1 MLARK
6 PEPEENTSS
15 TTGATNTTNT
25 TSTAGT
31 VSTTDMTDLVVT
43 ATPNQGALARK
54 EAAFTEVLDWI
65 HRKATR
71 ATVKQQAQTLQ
82 DLLTAK
88 LTVYITG
95 VATVKTVSRWVSE
108 DVQTIHP
115 DNAQRLATAYEIVQ
129 LISHFESPRVAKAWL
144 VGLNPQL
151 DYATPAEAIRSG
163 KLRDAFAAAKLFVAL
178 G

>member
-6 PEPEENTSS
+6 PEPDENTSGATAATNKNSLTS
-15 TTGATNTTNT
+15 TT
-25 TSTAGT
+25 ST
-31 VSTTDMTDLVVT
+31 VSTTDMTDLVAT
-43 ATPNQGALARK
+43 ATPDQSPLTRK
-54 EAAFTEVLDWI
+54 EAAFAEVLDWV

-88 LTVYITG
+88 LTAYITG